1 LLSRRALV
9 VEIVIVQKLYWLPTS
24 LILFSLS
31 IKVTTSLQSWWL
43 LLSLLGHIVIV
54 ANLEGELCFILLL
67 LSSSNASHVQVH
79 GTWWSS
85 SSLLAGTVI
94 FVNVTDFIALASSI
108 LQGLL
113 SLLEL
118 LLLHGDSLTDVESAN
133 AFSLG
138 RLPARVTSWCVLTQ
152 ETDAT
157 KAWDLDFLLHVTAER
172 GDLHSM
178 STLIGILHILAALL
192 RHVQVKARWNLLIL
206 ILWYVVVT
214 HTSKI

>member
-9 VEIVIVQKLYWLPTS
+9 VEVIIVQKLYWLPTS

-31 IKVTTSLQSWWL
+31 IEITTSLKSWWL

-54 ANLEGELCFILLL
+54 TNLEGELCFILLL
-67 LSSSNASHVQVH
+67 LCSSNASHVQVH

-85 SSLLAGTVI
+85 SSLLAGAVI
-94 FVNVTDFIALASSI
+94 FVNVTHFIALASSI

-118 LLLHGDSLTDVESAN
+118 LLLHGDGLADVEPAN

-138 RLPARVTSWCVLTQ
+138 
-152 ETDAT
+152 
-157 KAWDLDFLLHVTAER
+157 
-172 GDLHSM
+172 
-178 STLIGILHILAALL
+178 
-192 RHVQVKARWNLLIL
+192 
-206 ILWYVVVT
+206 
-214 HTSKI
+214 